1 MNNFNLNKELNLDSD
16 EYAIIHCDEKW
27 EIESYSKAFNKASSL
42 TDINVDIKMFLNFLL
57 VFTKNKSQNVILT
70 TGTINT
76 KLIDGLKEVSKK
88 INDNLYEI
96 NFKGKRAHLIL
107 NQDFFSISHLI
118 SKCNIFISCHGA
130 FTHIASIYRVKILD
144 IIEKSKLNHY
154 NRITHHMKKYKSIDR
169 ENFAKLSN
177 KIIDNL

>member
-1 MNNFNLNKELNLDSD
+1 
-16 EYAIIHCDEKW
+16 
-27 EIESYSKAFNKASSL
+27 
-42 TDINVDIKMFLNFLL
+42 MFINFLL
-57 VFTKNKSQNVILT
+57 DFSENKSKNIILT

-88 INDNLYEI
+88 INDNIYEI
-96 NFKGKRAHLIL
+96 DLKDRKAHLLL

-144 IIEKSKLNHY
+144 IIEKRKLNHY
-154 NRITHHMKKYKSIDR
+154 NRITHHMKKYKSINR
-169 ENFAKLSN
+169 ENFAKLSKN
-177 KIIDNL
+177 IIDNS